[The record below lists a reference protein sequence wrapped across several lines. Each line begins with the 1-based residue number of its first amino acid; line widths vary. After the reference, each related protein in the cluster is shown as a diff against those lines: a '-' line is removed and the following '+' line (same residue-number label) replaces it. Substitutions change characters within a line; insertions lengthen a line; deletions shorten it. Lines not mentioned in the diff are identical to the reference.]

1 MPKRTSK
8 RLDTVQNARRIVL
21 ESVGA
26 TEPASQPPEPEKPS
40 KSLISQ
46 VMAEMGRKGGQIGG
60 KRRLE
65 TMTAKERRAVA
76 LQGAKARWA
85 KKKKKPAA

>member
-1 MPKRTSK
+1 MPKRKSTN
-8 RLDTVQNARRIVL
+8 LDAVQNARRVVL

-26 TEPASQPPEPEKPS
+26 EERPPEAEKPS

-46 VMAEMGRKGGQIGG
+46 VMAEMGRKGGRIGG

-65 TMTAKERRAVA
+65 TLSNRRRSQIAKDAA
-76 LQGAKARWA
+76 IARWS
-85 KKKKKPAA
+85 KRKKPAA